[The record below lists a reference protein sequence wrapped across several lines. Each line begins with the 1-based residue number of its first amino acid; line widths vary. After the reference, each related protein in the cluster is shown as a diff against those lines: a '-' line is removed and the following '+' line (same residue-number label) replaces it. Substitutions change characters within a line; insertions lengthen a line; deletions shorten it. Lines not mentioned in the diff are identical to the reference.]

1 MIRSPLLV
9 LAFIFATG
17 LAGPAAGEVVNHP
30 GYAVD
35 SRDELTIML
44 WFSEELLNASSAPDG
59 ISAQWWS
66 TVESTRTRLACQFSG
81 RTADAG
87 CFPLPQP
94 EPAYIPEEMMLE
106 ESAGPIDYTAFVAL
120 SDLVVVGKVEKVEPG
135 FLVFGTGS
143 IAQRI
148 HVSVGEVIRD
158 TSGSVSSGDEL
169 TMIEDG
175 GKLRLENRSACAAER
190 PELPIPEPGARVV
203 LSGSLPEPVEGSHVN
218 AGTLFPLDEETV
230 VVPPG
235 TRFKQGEVSIETLRL
250 AVSLVEEEAGR

>member
-1 MIRSPLLV
+1 MIRSPLFIVAFV
-9 LAFIFATG
+9 LAVS
-17 LAGPAAGEVVNHP
+17 LADSAAGEVVNHP

-44 WFSEELLNASSAPDG
+44 WFSEELLNASSPPDG

-87 CFPLPQP
+87 CFPLPTP
-94 EPAYIPEEMMLE
+94 EPTWVPEEMLRKE
-106 ESAGPIDYTAFVAL
+106 TAGPIDYTAFVAL

-169 TMIEDG
+169 IMIQNG
-175 GKLRLENRSACAAER
+175 GKLRLENQSACAAER

-203 LSGSLPEPVEGSHVN
+203 LSASLPEPVEGSHVN
-218 AGTLFPLDEETV
+218 AATLLPLDEETV

-235 TRFKQGEVSIETLRL
+235 TRFRRGEASIETLRL